1 MFTKILDK
9 FVCKYFL
16 QIQIL
21 LRVVIF
27 NLGTAEI
34 WFARSYGYMKL
45 SLFFRVHCQDFTLL
59 ESSNVVKGIVDD

>member
-1 MFTKILDK
+1 MKILDK

-21 LRVVIF
+21 LRVIF
-27 NLGTAEI
+27 NLGIAEI
-34 WFARSYGYMKL
+34 WFVRSYGYMKL

-59 ESSNVVKGIVDD
+59 ESSIT